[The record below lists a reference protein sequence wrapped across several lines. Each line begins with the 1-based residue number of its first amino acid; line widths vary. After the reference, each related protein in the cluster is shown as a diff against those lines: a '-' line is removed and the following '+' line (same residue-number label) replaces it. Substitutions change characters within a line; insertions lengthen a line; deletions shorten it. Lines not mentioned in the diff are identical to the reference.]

1 MNNSIYSATER
12 RTQSFRRILEEKQLD
27 AAFLCSGPNV
37 RYLSGFA
44 GTPGDAALV
53 ITPDKAYIITDSRY
67 TIQAG
72 EQCPYYTLVSGN
84 ATDINMVKG
93 LLPRG
98 GSTAVGFENLNISY
112 DRYTRLCSILDS
124 GNEPV
129 RLDNAVENLR
139 NIKDSIELDCIR
151 RACKIACKALSE
163 TVPYIQPGAA
173 ELDVA
178 TELEYRMKKNG
189 ASGPSF
195 DTIVAS
201 GVRGALPHGLASE
214 KLIKNGEL
222 VTIDF
227 GALYNGY
234 CSDMTRT
241 FAVGEP
247 CDELKKIYNIVLGAQ
262 LTALDAYK
270 PDMLGRS
277 LDQVARDYIAEAGY
291 GKYFGHGL
299 GHGVGLE
306 IHEGVGVGAHSVSV
320 LAENTVFSVEPGIY
334 IENLGGVRIEDL
346 VTYSDGVFEILTAD
360 SPKAFTVL

>member
-27 AAFLCSGPNV
+27 AAFVCSGPNV

-151 RACKIACKALSE
+151 RACKIA
-163 TVPYIQPGAA
+163 
-173 ELDVA
+173 
-178 TELEYRMKKNG
+178 
-189 ASGPSF
+189 
-195 DTIVAS
+195 
-201 GVRGALPHGLASE
+201 
-214 KLIKNGEL
+214 
-222 VTIDF
+222 
-227 GALYNGY
+227 
-234 CSDMTRT
+234 
-241 FAVGEP
+241 
-247 CDELKKIYNIVLGAQ
+247 
-262 LTALDAYK
+262 
-270 PDMLGRS
+270 
-277 LDQVARDYIAEAGY
+277 
-291 GKYFGHGL
+291 
-299 GHGVGLE
+299 
-306 IHEGVGVGAHSVSV
+306 
-320 LAENTVFSVEPGIY
+320 
-334 IENLGGVRIEDL
+334 
-346 VTYSDGVFEILTAD
+346 
-360 SPKAFTVL
+360 